1 MTRMVQF
8 ARDHQVLLVHDFAYA
23 DLGFDGYDPPSLLQV
38 PGAEEVGVE
47 IYSLTKSF
55 SMAGW
60 RVGFMLGNAEV
71 VGALARLKSYL
82 DYGTFQPI
90 QIASIVAMNEAPDYP
105 RGERGVPRPARRAVR
120 RPGAHSAGTSRSPRG
135 RCSSGPAAGAVRGD
149 GQPRVRQ
156 DARAGGEGR
165 RVARRRVRAGRG
177 GFRAVRARG
186 ERAAHR
192 PGGPGDPQG
201 PHEARLTARSWSRR
215 VGRRGPPGTGRVRRG
230 ELVAYWILKIVLTP
244 ILHLVYRIRIEGKE
258 HLPKK
263 GAVILASNHRSF
275 LDSIFIPL
283 VVGRRVTF
291 VAKAEYFDDPKTAWF
306 FRAVGQI
313 PIRREGGSA
322 SEGAL
327 AAATDVLEA
336 GGVFGIYPEGT
347 RTRDGYLHKG
357 KTGVARLALSTG
369 APIVPVGLVGTDECQ
384 PTDAK
389 LPRLFRKLTIRFG
402 PPLSMDHYAGREHDR
417 LVLRQITDELMFEI
431 GELCGYEYRDTY
443 AGKSD
448 VPGGHD
454 FEDKT
459 TEVAKLAS

>member
-1 MTRMVQF
+1 M
-8 ARDHQVLLVHDFAYA
+8 
-23 DLGFDGYDPPSLLQV
+23 
-38 PGAEEVGVE
+38 
-47 IYSLTKSF
+47 
-55 SMAGW
+55 
-60 RVGFMLGNAEV
+60 
-71 VGALARLKSYL
+71 
-82 DYGTFQPI
+82 
-90 QIASIVAMNEAPDYP
+90 
-105 RGERGVPRPARRAVR
+105 
-120 RPGAHSAGTSRSPRG
+120 
-135 RCSSGPAAGAVRGD
+135 
-149 GQPRVRQ
+149 
-156 DARAGGEGR
+156 
-165 RVARRRVRAGRG
+165 
-177 GFRAVRARG
+177 
-186 ERAAHR
+186 
-192 PGGPGDPQG
+192 
-201 PHEARLTARSWSRR
+201 
-215 VGRRGPPGTGRVRRG
+215 
-230 ELVAYWILKIVLTP
+230 AYWILKIVLTP

-258 HLPKK
+258 HLPRK
-263 GAVILASNHRSF
+263 GAVILAANHRSF

-327 AAATDVLEA
+327 AAATDVLER

-357 KTGVARLALSTG
+357 KTGVARLALVDRRTDRARSGSSAPTSASPPTPSSRACSASSRSDSVRRSRWSTTPN
-369 APIVPVGLVGTDECQ
+369 ATD
-384 PTDAK
+384 
-389 LPRLFRKLTIRFG
+389 
-402 PPLSMDHYAGREHDR
+402 DR

-454 FEDKT
+454 FEERT